1 MFLSYF
7 SFFITFINNIFVNS
21 YIILYYKFLSVNCL
35 SFSCHFK
42 KKLFNLNLVYH
53 QWYQYCCV
61 FLIQEVENS
70 LVNYAKL
77 RRLGESPKISPP
89 TYFYFSIFMYSLQ
102 YPWVPNKCYPPP
114 PNLPYY
120 HFSYFFGFPP
130 TLPQCIFGPLCLLI
144 WTTVF
149 VLRGAEK
156 WL

>member
-42 KKLFNLNLVYH
+42 NKLFNLNLVYH

-77 RRLGESPKISPP
+77 QGLGESPKISPP
-89 TYFYFSIFMYSLQ
+89 KYFYFSIFMYSLQ
-102 YPWVPNKCYPPP
+102 YSWVPNKCYPPP
-114 PNLPYY
+114 PP
-120 HFSYFFGFPP
+120 SPQP
-130 TLPQCIFGPLCLLI
+130 TLPPPFLFFRFSPDSPPMYIWTSLLI
-144 WTTVF
+144 N
-149 VLRGAEK
+149 LD
-156 WL
+156 